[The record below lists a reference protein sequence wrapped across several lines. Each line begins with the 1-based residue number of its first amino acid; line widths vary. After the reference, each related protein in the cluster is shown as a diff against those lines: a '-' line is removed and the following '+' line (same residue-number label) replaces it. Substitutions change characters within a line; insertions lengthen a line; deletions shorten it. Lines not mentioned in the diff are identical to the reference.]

1 VLVPKN
7 SQAFGGIGHGIPVF
21 SQSNENDSGFQMTT
35 NSIEFSINNSTF
47 LNFSFAVHVEE
58 GHEDSYG
65 HENPCVLSDGKQL
78 VHTTPRAS
86 VARPKVKQYHNMRQ
100 WQDCW

>member
-1 VLVPKN
+1 VYFWRLVLVPKN

-47 LNFSFAVHVEE
+47 LNFSFAV
-58 GHEDSYG
+58 
-65 HENPCVLSDGKQL
+65 
-78 VHTTPRAS
+78 
-86 VARPKVKQYHNMRQ
+86 
-100 WQDCW
+100 